1 MDIIVCIKQVP
12 ASSNVKV
19 DPVTGVLIR
28 DGVESKMNPYDLY
41 ALEAALTLREA
52 VGGSVRVI
60 SMGPPAAMAVLKEAI
75 YMGADGGTLISDRR
89 LGGADVL
96 ATAYTLS
103 SAIKALGKVD
113 LVLCGK
119 QTTDGDTAQVGAE
132 MAEYLGLPQYS
143 NVRSIKAAH
152 DKIEVV
158 SELGSTILQADIDMP
173 CLICMDS
180 EVNTPRLPSY
190 KRKKEA
196 DKAEGLLQ
204 TISLDNFED
213 RDPSHYGLKGSAT
226 SVERIFP
233 PEKSDEHVWIEGG
246 EDIPGRVYDL
256 LKQKKYI

>member
-1 MDIIVCIKQVP
+1 
-12 ASSNVKV
+12 
-19 DPVTGVLIR
+19 
-28 DGVESKMNPYDLY
+28 
-41 ALEAALTLREA
+41 
-52 VGGSVRVI
+52 
-60 SMGPPAAMAVLKEAI
+60 
-75 YMGADGGTLISDRR
+75 
-89 LGGADVL
+89 
-96 ATAYTLS
+96 
-103 SAIKALGKVD
+103 
-113 LVLCGK
+113 
-119 QTTDGDTAQVGAE
+119 
-132 MAEYLGLPQYS
+132 
-143 NVRSIKAAH
+143 
-152 DKIEVV
+152 
-158 SELGSTILQADIDMP
+158 MP

-256 LKQKKYI
+256 LKQKKFI